1 MFSRSLPVKIALISA
16 AALALVFGTSSF
28 ILSQGTSHSLTSQ
41 TNALQADVAEKE
53 ANVVRTRL
61 DQAATI
67 ADDIAAAAVAMKQSG
82 VTDRGAQDAL
92 LKAILEKH
100 PDILGTYTGWEPNA
114 LDGQDAKF
122 AGQPG
127 YDATGRY
134 VPYWNR
140 GSGSIIREA
149 LVDYATPGAGDY
161 YQLPK
166 TEGRA
171 VALEPFVYPVAGKD
185 VLMTSFTRPMTIDG
199 AFAGIA
205 GVDVDLGSLNAQLG
219 AIKPFDTGLVALISK
234 TGLAVS
240 YPNAKAQGKPV
251 KGFDAGT
258 AEAAAKAIASNKTIQ
273 INAKGPDGKAWRYIA
288 SPIAA
293 AGTADTWAVVVQ
305 VPVATLNAQVD
316 HNNRFMLAISVLCIL
331 VSAALIFFVLYS
343 LVGKPL
349 NSLKGSFDKMAGG
362 DHNADVP
369 EAKRIDE
376 IGLIGK
382 AVMAFRE
389 GLRTKANAESEA
401 EIARQ
406 SQSERER
413 RQVMSDLAAD
423 FERSVGSIV
432 NAVGEASGEMKASAE
447 ALNAIASR
455 TSGQTTSIASATEQA
470 ATNVRTV
477 AAASEELSSSI
488 HEITSKAQMSSTIAL
503 QAVEQANLSDARIRD
518 LEAAAG
524 KVGEVVNLIQAIAQ
538 QTNLLALNA
547 TIEAA
552 RAGDAG
558 KGFAVVA
565 TEVKTLASQT
575 AKATEDISAHIN
587 VIQSATSGTVEAIQ
601 SIRATIDE
609 MNQIAQ
615 AITDNMEQQGA
626 ATADIA
632 RNVHE
637 AAQGTDEVASH
648 VHAMAEATQETGHA
662 SNLALDTASRLV
674 EQSAEMR
681 EQIRQFVAQVRAG

>member
-1 MFSRSLPVKIALISA
+1 MLSRSLPVKIALISA

-41 TNALQADVAEKE
+41 TDALQADVAEKE
-53 ANVVRTRL
+53 ANTVRNRL
-61 DQAATI
+61 DQAATV
-67 ADDIAAAAVAMKQSG
+67 ADDIAASALAIKSTG
-82 VTDRGAQDAL
+82 LTERSAQDAL
-92 LKAILEKH
+92 LKSLLEKH
-100 PDILGTYTGWEPNA
+100 PDILGTYTAWEPNA
-114 LDGQDAKF
+114 LDGKDAQF
-122 AGQPG
+122 AGTPG
-127 YDATGRY
+127 HDASGRY

-140 GSGSIIREA
+140 GTGSVIREI
-149 LVDYATPGAGDY
+149 LLDYDKPGAGDY
-161 YQLPK
+161 YLRPK
-166 TEGRA
+166 NEGRA
-171 VALEPFVYPVAGKD
+171 VAMEPYVYPIAGKD
-185 VLMTSFTRPMTIDG
+185 VLMTSFTRPLTIDG
-199 AFAGIA
+199 QFVGIA
-205 GVDVDLGSLNAQLG
+205 GVDVDLGSLNTELG

-234 TGLAVS
+234 GGLVVS
-240 YPNAKAQGKPV
+240 YPNAKAAGKAI
-251 KGFDAGT
+251 KDFDAGT
-258 AEAAAKAIASNKTIQ
+258 AEAAAKAIASNKTVKFD
-273 INAKGPDGKAWRYIA
+273 AKGPDGKPWRYLA

-316 HNNRFMLAISVLCIL
+316 HNNRFMLGISLLCIL

-349 NSLKGSFDKMAGG
+349 NSLKGSFDRMAGG

-369 EAKRIDE
+369 EARRIDE

-389 GLRTKANAESEA
+389 GLRTKAHAESEA

-406 SQSERER
+406 AQSERER
-413 RQVMSDLAAD
+413 HEAMSALAAE

-432 NAVGEASGEMKASAE
+432 QAVGEASGEMKTSAE

-488 HEITSKAQMSSTIAL
+488 HEITSKAQMSSTIAQ

-565 TEVKTLASQT
+565 TEVKTLAAQT
-575 AKATEDISAHIN
+575 AKATEDISSHIGT
-587 VIQSATSGTVEAIQ
+587 IQSATSGTVEAIQ

-615 AITDNMEQQGA
+615 AITINMEQQGA

-674 EQSAEMR
+674 EQSAQMR
-681 EQIRQFVAQVRAG
+681 EQITQFVAQVRAG

>member
-1 MFSRSLPVKIALISA
+1 MLSRSLPVKIALISA

-41 TNALQADVAEKE
+41 TDALQADVAEKE
-53 ANVVRTRL
+53 ANTVRNRL
-61 DQAATI
+61 DQAATV
-67 ADDIAAAAVAMKQSG
+67 ADDIAATALAIKSTG
-82 VTDRGAQDAL
+82 LTERSAQDAL

-100 PDILGTYTGWEPNA
+100 PDILGTYTAWEPNA
-114 LDGQDAKF
+114 LDGKDAEF
-122 AGQPG
+122 AGKDG
-127 YDATGRY
+127 HDTSGRY

-140 GSGSIIREA
+140 GAGTLKREVLA
-149 LVDYATPGAGDY
+149 DYDKPGPGDY

-166 TEGRA
+166 SLNRPVA
-171 VALEPFVYPVAGKD
+171 VEPYLYPVAGKET
-185 VLMTSFTRPMTIDG
+185 LLTSFTRPLTIDG
-199 AFAGIA
+199 QFVGIA
-205 GVDVDLGSLNAQLG
+205 GVDVDLGALNRELG
-219 AIKPFDTGLVALISK
+219 AIKPFDTGLVALITK
-234 TGLAVS
+234 GGLVVS
-240 YPNAKAQGKPV
+240 YPNAKAQGKAI
-251 KGFDAGT
+251 KDFDAGT
-258 AEAAAKAIASNKTIQ
+258 AEAASKAIASNKVVKFD
-273 INAKGPDGKAWRYIA
+273 AKGPDGKPWRYLA

-293 AGTADTWAVVVQ
+293 AGTEDTWAVVVQ

-316 HNNRFMLAISVLCIL
+316 HNNRFMLGISLLCIL
-331 VSAALIFFVLYS
+331 VSAGLIFFVLYS

-349 NSLKGSFDKMAGG
+349 NSLKGSFDRMASG

-369 EAKRIDE
+369 EARRIDE

-389 GLRTKANAESEA
+389 GLRTKAHAESEA

-406 SQSERER
+406 AQSERER
-413 RQVMSDLAAD
+413 HQAMSDLATE

-488 HEITSKAQMSSTIAL
+488 HEITSKAQMSSTIAQ

-565 TEVKTLASQT
+565 TEVKTLAAQT
-575 AKATEDISAHIN
+575 AKATEDISSHIGT
-587 VIQSATSGTVEAIQ
+587 IQSATSGTV
-601 SIRATIDE
+601 TIDE

-615 AITDNMEQQGA
+615 AITINMEQQGA

-674 EQSAEMR
+674 EQSAQMR
-681 EQIRQFVAQVRAG
+681 EQITQFVAQVRAG

>member
-1 MFSRSLPVKIALISA
+1 MLSRSLPVKIALISA

-41 TNALQADVAEKE
+41 TDALQADVAEKE
-53 ANVVRTRL
+53 ANTVRNRL
-61 DQAATI
+61 DQAATV
-67 ADDIAAAAVAMKQSG
+67 ADDIAATALAIKSTG
-82 VTDRGAQDAL
+82 LTERSAQDAL

-100 PDILGTYTGWEPNA
+100 PDILGTYTAWEPNA
-114 LDGQDAKF
+114 LDGKDAEF
-122 AGQPG
+122 AGKDG
-127 YDATGRY
+127 HDTSGRY

-140 GSGSIIREA
+140 GAGTLKREVLA
-149 LVDYATPGAGDY
+149 DYDKPGPGDY

-166 TEGRA
+166 SLNRPVA
-171 VALEPFVYPVAGKD
+171 VEPYLYPVAGKET
-185 VLMTSFTRPMTIDG
+185 LLTSFTRPLTIDG
-199 AFAGIA
+199 QFVGIA
-205 GVDVDLGSLNAQLG
+205 GVDVDLGALNRELG
-219 AIKPFDTGLVALISK
+219 AIKPFDTGLVALITK
-234 TGLAVS
+234 GGLVVS
-240 YPNAKAQGKPV
+240 YPNAKAQGKAI
-251 KGFDAGT
+251 KDFDAGT
-258 AEAAAKAIASNKTIQ
+258 AEAASKAIASNKVVKFD
-273 INAKGPDGKAWRYIA
+273 AKGPDGKPWRYLA

-293 AGTADTWAVVVQ
+293 AGTEDTWAVVVQ

-316 HNNRFMLAISVLCIL
+316 HNNRFMLGISLLCIL
-331 VSAALIFFVLYS
+331 VSAGLIFFVLYS

-389 GLRTKANAESEA
+389 GLRTKAHAESEA

-406 SQSERER
+406 AQSERER
-413 RQVMSDLAAD
+413 HQAMSDLATE

-488 HEITSKAQMSSTIAL
+488 HEITSKAQLSSTIAQ

-524 KVGEVVNLIQAIAQ
+524 KVGEVVSLIQAIAQ

-575 AKATEDISAHIN
+575 AKATEDISSHIGT
-587 VIQSATSGTVEAIQ
+587 IQSATSGTVEAIQ

-615 AITDNMEQQGA
+615 AITINMEQQGA

-674 EQSAEMR
+674 EQSAQMR
-681 EQIRQFVAQVRAG
+681 EQITQFVAQVRAG

>member
-1 MFSRSLPVKIALISA
+1 MLSRSLPVKIALISA
-16 AALALVFGTSSF
+16 AALALVFGASSF
-28 ILSQGTSHSLTSQ
+28 ILSQGTNHSLTKQ

-53 ANVVRTRL
+53 ANVVRSRL
-61 DQAATI
+61 DQAATV
-67 ADDIAAAAVAMKQSG
+67 ADDIAAAALAVKSTG
-82 VTDRGAQDAL
+82 LTERSAQDAL

-100 PDILGTYTGWEPNA
+100 PDILGTYTAWEPNA
-114 LDGQDAKF
+114 LDGKDAQY
-122 AGQPG
+122 AGTTG
-127 YDATGRY
+127 HDASGRY

-140 GSGSIIREA
+140 GTGSIIREA
-149 LVDYATPGAGDY
+149 LIDYDKPGAGDY

-166 TEGRA
+166 NENRA
-171 VALEPFVYPVAGKD
+171 VAMEPYVYPVGGKE
-185 VLMTSFTRPMTIDG
+185 VLMTSFTRPLTIDG
-199 AFAGIA
+199 QFVGIA
-205 GVDVDLGSLNAQLG
+205 GVDVDLGGLNAQLG
-219 AIKPFDTGLVALISK
+219 AIKPFETGLVALITK
-234 TGLAVS
+234 GGLAIS
-240 YPNAKAQGKPV
+240 YPNAKAPGKPI
-251 KGFDAGT
+251 KDFDAGT
-258 AEAAAKAIASNKTIQ
+258 AEAAAKAIASNKTVQ
-273 INAKGPDGKAWRYIA
+273 IDAKGPDGKPWRYIA

-293 AGTADTWAVVVQ
+293 AGSADIWAVVVQ
-305 VPVATLNAQVD
+305 VPVATLTAQVD
-316 HNNRFMLAISVLCIL
+316 HNNKFMLSISVLCIL
-331 VSAALIFFVLYS
+331 ISAGLIFFVLYS

-349 NSLKGSFDKMAGG
+349 NSLKGSFDRMAGG

-369 EAKRIDE
+369 EAKRYDE

-389 GLRTKANAESEA
+389 GLRTKAHEDSEA
-401 EIARQ
+401 EIQRQ
-406 SQSERER
+406 SLSERER
-413 RQVMSDLAAD
+413 RDAMSRLASE
-423 FERSVGSIV
+423 FEKAVGSIV
-432 NAVGEASGEMKASAE
+432 QEVSQASGDMKASAE

-455 TSGQTTSIASATEQA
+455 ASGQTTSIASATEQA
-470 ATNVRTV
+470 AANVRTV

-565 TEVKTLASQT
+565 TEVKTLAAQT
-575 AKATEDISAHIN
+575 AKATQDISAHIDT
-587 VIQSATSGTVEAIQ
+587 IQSATSGTVEAIQ

-615 AITDNMEQQGA
+615 AITGNMEQQGA

-637 AAQGTDEVASH
+637 AAKGTDEVASH

-662 SNLALDTASRLV
+662 SNLALDTASKLV
-674 EQSAEMR
+674 TQSAHMQA
-681 EQIRQFVAQVRAG
+681 QITQFVAQVRQG

>member
-1 MFSRSLPVKIALISA
+1 MLSRSLPVKIALISA

-67 ADDIAAAAVAMKQSG
+67 ADDIAAAAVAMKESG

-149 LVDYATPGAGDY
+149 LVDYDTPGAGDY

-166 TEGRA
+166 TLGRA

-185 VLMTSFTRPMTIDG
+185 VLMTSFTRPLTVNG

-219 AIKPFDTGLVALISK
+219 AIKPFNTGLVALISK

-251 KGFDAGT
+251 KDFDAGT
-258 AEAAAKAIASNKTIQ
+258 ADAAAKAIASNKTVQ
-273 INAKGPDGKAWRYIA
+273 TNAKGPDGKAWRYIA

-293 AGTADTWAVVVQ
+293 AGTQDTWAVVVQ

-316 HNNRFMLAISVLCIL
+316 HNNRFMLGISLLCIL

-349 NSLKGSFDKMAGG
+349 NSLKGSFDRMAGG

-389 GLRTKANAESEA
+389 GLRTKAHAESEA

-406 SQSERER
+406 SQSEHER

-488 HEITSKAQMSSTIAL
+488 HEITSKAQMSSTIAQ

-674 EQSAEMR
+674 EQSAQMR
-681 EQIRQFVAQVRAG
+681 EQITQFVAKVRAG

>member
-1 MFSRSLPVKIALISA
+1 MLSRSLPVKIALISA
-16 AALALVFGTSSF
+16 AALALVFGASSF
-28 ILSQGTSHSLTSQ
+28 ILSQGANHSLTTQ

-53 ANVVRTRL
+53 ANVVRSRL
-61 DQAATI
+61 DQAATV
-67 ADDIAAAAVAMKQSG
+67 ADDIAAAALAVKSTG
-82 VTDRGAQDAL
+82 LTERSAQDAL

-100 PDILGTYTGWEPNA
+100 PNILGTYTAWEPNA
-114 LDGQDAKF
+114 LDGKDAEF
-122 AGQPG
+122 AGKDG
-127 YDATGRY
+127 HDASGRY

-140 GSGSIIREA
+140 GSGSAVREI
-149 LVDYATPGAGDY
+149 LVDYDKPGAGDY
-161 YQLPK
+161 YQLAMSQNRP
-166 TEGRA
+166 
-171 VALEPFVYPVAGKD
+171 VAIEPYLYPVAGKET
-185 VLMTSFTRPMTIDG
+185 LLTSFTQPLIING
-199 AFAGIA
+199 QFVGIA
-205 GVDVDLGSLNAQLG
+205 GVDVDLGELNRELG
-219 AIKPFDTGLVALISK
+219 AIKPFDTGLVALITK
-234 TGLAVS
+234 GGLVVS
-240 YPNAKAQGKPV
+240 YPNAKAPGKPI
-251 KGFDAGT
+251 KDFDLGT
-258 AEAAAKAIASNKTIQ
+258 AEASAKAIASNKTVQ
-273 INAKGPDGKAWRYIA
+273 IDTKGPDGKPWRYIA

-293 AGTADTWAVVVQ
+293 AGSADIWAVVVQ
-305 VPVATLNAQVD
+305 VPLATLTAQVD
-316 HNNRFMLAISVLCIL
+316 HNNRFMLGISVLCIL
-331 VSAALIFFVLYS
+331 ISASLIFFVLYS

-349 NSLKGSFDKMAGG
+349 NSLKGSFDRMAGG

-369 EAKRIDE
+369 EAKRFDE

-389 GLRTKANAESEA
+389 GLRTRAHEDSEA
-401 EIARQ
+401 EIQRQ
-406 SQSERER
+406 SLSERER
-413 RQVMSDLAAD
+413 RDAMSRLASE
-423 FERSVGSIV
+423 FEKAVGSIV
-432 NAVGEASGEMKASAE
+432 QEVSLASGDMKASAE

-455 TSGQTTSIASATEQA
+455 ASGQTTSIASATEQA
-470 ATNVRTV
+470 AANVRTV

-565 TEVKTLASQT
+565 TEVKTLAAQT
-575 AKATEDISAHIN
+575 AKATQDISAHIDT
-587 VIQSATSGTVEAIQ
+587 IQSATSGTVEAIQ

-615 AITDNMEQQGA
+615 AITGNMEQQGA

-637 AAQGTDEVASH
+637 AAKGTDEVASH

-662 SNLALDTASRLV
+662 SNLALDTASKLV
-674 EQSAEMR
+674 VQSAHMQA
-681 EQIRQFVAQVRAG
+681 QITQFVAQVRQG